1 MAKTV
6 GQRIILEEQ
15 DGEEEKEKK
24 EEAKDQTSSSL
35 NPYFLAL
42 AGISDRLVR
51 ESVAKFAKKVGP
63 GRRDSRIFRRRTAR
77 EVNPR
82 VPYRP
87 TSPDWEAKNQT
98 LGAEKEREG
107 SFTFFPAVDPAGL
120 RLVSMDPTY
129 SRSMS
134 PQAHG
139 ARGLSLRLA
148 APIRAASAGLGW
160 WQTPALNSRK

>member
-1 MAKTV
+1 M
-6 GQRIILEEQ
+6 EEQ
-15 DGEEEKEKK
+15 KEEKKKEKEKEEEEEKRQK
-24 EEAKDQTSSSL
+24 TRLLPVFS
-35 NPYFLAL
+35 LAL

-87 TSPDWEAKNQT
+87 LSPDWEAKNQT

-148 APIRAASAGLGW
+148 APIRAASAGLG
-160 WQTPALNSRK
+160 